1 IKMKIHIKFDLL
13 VILLL
18 SISSCNAQRTNDE
31 NNKSKESLNAS
42 FIKNEEL
49 KFSIKKVACDTCFPI
64 RDIGYRV
71 RVHLS
76 SKQDSV
82 IRNMSKVQWM
92 LKLHDCNTDFA
103 ANILLYYLYDR
114 DAFVLLYNSEI
125 QDWRRAMKEDDI
137 HYWEKVVK

>member
-1 IKMKIHIKFDLL
+1 MKIHIKFDLL

-92 LKLHDCNTDFA
+92 LKLHDCDTDFA

>member
-1 IKMKIHIKFDLL
+1 MKVHIKFDLL

>member
-1 IKMKIHIKFDLL
+1 MKIHIKFDLL

-71 RVHLS
+71 RVYLS

-92 LKLHDCNTDFA
+92 LKLHDCDTDFA

>member
-1 IKMKIHIKFDLL
+1 MKLHIKFDLL

-92 LKLHDCNTDFA
+92 LKLHDCDTDFA

>member
-1 IKMKIHIKFDLL
+1 MKTKIHIKFDLL

-92 LKLHDCNTDFA
+92 LKLHDCDTDFA

>member
-1 IKMKIHIKFDLL
+1 MKIHIKFDLFI
-13 VILLL
+13 ILLL

>member
-1 IKMKIHIKFDLL
+1 MKIHIKFDLL

>member
-1 IKMKIHIKFDLL
+1 MKIHVKFDLL

-18 SISSCNAQRTNDE
+18 SISSCNAQRANDE
-31 NNKSKESLNAS
+31 NNKSKESLSAS
-42 FIKNEEL
+42 FINNEEL
-49 KFSIKKVACDTCFPI
+49 KYSIKKVACDTCFPI

-76 SKQDSV
+76 SKQDSA

-92 LKLHDCNTDFA
+92 SKLHDCNTDFA

-114 DAFVLLYNSEI
+114 DAFILLYNSEI
-125 QDWRRAMKEDDI
+125 QDWRKAMKEDDI

>member
-1 IKMKIHIKFDLL
+1 MKIHIKFDLL

-71 RVHLS
+71 MVHLS

-92 LKLHDCNTDFA
+92 LKLHDCDTDFA

>member
-1 IKMKIHIKFDLL
+1 MKTKIHIKFDLL